1 MWGSLTRRA
10 ARRWSGCLA
19 GAVLLGATPAFA
31 DFEEAVHA
39 TRFGEYRRAA
49 AEFRRLA
56 DAGDARGQNGLGVL
70 HLRGMGVGQD
80 LAAALRWFRHA
91 AAQGYPAAQANLGLL
106 YANGWGGVPKDMAQA
121 YRWYLRAARQGD
133 AEAQT
138 SVGLM
143 LAQGRGTRKDQGAAF
158 RWFERAARQGHV
170 EAWAHLG
177 HMYRAGDGVPRDYL
191 AAYAWYGIS
200 AAGGYPA
207 GPELRGGVERFLTEN
222 ELEEARSLART
233 LYALY
238 GGPMHSAS
246 HRLRDSAVR

>member
-1 MWGSLTRRA
+1 MRRFLTRWP
-10 ARRWSGCLA
+10 ARRWWNGCLA
-19 GAVLLGATPAFA
+19 GAVLLGAAPSFA
-31 DFEEAVHA
+31 DFEDAVHA
-39 TRFGEYRRAA
+39 TRFGEYRRAE

-56 DAGDARGQNGLGVL
+56 DSGDARGQNGLGVL
-70 HLRGMGVGQD
+70 HLRGTGVEQD
-80 LAAALRWFRHA
+80 VAAAVRWFRHA

-106 YANGWGGVPKDMAQA
+106 YENGWGVPKDMAQA
-121 YRWYLRAARQGD
+121 HRWYLRAARQGD

-143 LAQGRGTRKDQGAAF
+143 LAQGRGTRKDQEAAI

-170 EAWAHLG
+170 AAWAHLG
-177 HMYRAGDGVPRDYL
+177 HMYRAGDGVPRDYV
-191 AAYAWYGIS
+191 ASYAWYGIS

-207 GPELRGGVERFLTEN
+207 GPELRGGVERFLTES
-222 ELEEARSLART
+222 ELEKARALART

-238 GGPMHSAS
+238 GGPMHTAG